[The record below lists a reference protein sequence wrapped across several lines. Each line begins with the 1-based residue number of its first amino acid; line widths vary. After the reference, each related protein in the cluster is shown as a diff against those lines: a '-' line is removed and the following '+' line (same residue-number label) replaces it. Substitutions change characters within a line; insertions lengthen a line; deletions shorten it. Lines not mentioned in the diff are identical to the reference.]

1 MKILKD
7 EEAQLEE
14 LVQQTNKITLIQKI
28 SLKLF
33 GCSFNLLI
41 VGVIALNWWFEQ
53 ISAIFLFLR
62 NNFIFLIRKGEVKGI
77 EIFTKGAGDFA
88 CVIVIIG
95 LARGINITLNE
106 GLISD
111 TILDGLSCL
120 VDGLQKVIFY

>member
-14 LVQQTNKITLIQKI
+14 LVQQTTKFTLIQKI
-28 SLKLF
+28 SLILL
-33 GCSFNLLI
+33 GSSFILLI
-41 VGVIALNWWFEQ
+41 VGVSVLYWWFEQ

-62 NNFIFLIRKGEVKGI
+62 NNLIFLIRKGEVKGI

-88 CVIVIIG
+88 CAIVIIG
-95 LARGINITLNE
+95 LYRGINITLNE

-111 TILDGLSCL
+111 IYT
-120 VDGLQKVIFY
+120 FRW